1 MKDLSEIKC
10 IVISGGGAM
19 FFQMLGIFT
28 EIIKNDTFDINN
40 INDFYGCSAGSVLS
54 VMFALNHN
62 IETINKY
69 FIDRPWHN
77 LIKTD
82 IFQVLSS
89 FNTCGIINNDILIKS
104 FNPLFKAKDLDI
116 STITLKDFYVK
127 TNKTVHIFSTNITDG
142 EIVDFSHITHP
153 DWLLIDALHA
163 SMCIPT
169 VIEPVIKD
177 NKCYIDG
184 GVVNNFPIN
193 FALNTFKNNQIFGI
207 KTEATIKDDTYVQPE
222 LKFDNMLD
230 FVTYILFQSHSK
242 LIKQKYIRDT
252 PDNIIIIRKDAI
264 DMLDLFSVL
273 NSKDKRIEYFEL
285 GKIIYSENI

>member
-1 MKDLSEIKC
+1 MKDLSKIKC

-40 INDFYGCSAGSVLS
+40 ISDYYGCSAGSLLCVLLS
-54 VMFALNHN
+54 LNH
-62 IETINKY
+62 TCDCINKY

-77 LIKTD
+77 LIKSD

-89 FNTCGIINNDILIKS
+89 FNTCGIINKDILIKC
-104 FNPLFKAKDLDI
+104 FNSLFKAKDLDL
-116 STITLKDFYVK
+116 STITLKDFYDK
-127 TNKTVHIFSTNITDG
+127 TKKNIHIYSTNITDG
-142 EIVDFSHITHP
+142 LFVDLSHITHP

-169 VIEPVIKD
+169 IIEPVIKD

-184 GVVNNFPIN
+184 GVVNNFPVN
-193 FALNTFKNNQIFGI
+193 FALKIFKNNEILGI
-207 KTEATIKDDTYVQPE
+207 KTEATIKDDQDLEPE
-222 LKFDNMLD
+222 LKFDNMLN
-230 FVTYILFQSHSK
+230 FITYILFQSHSK
-242 LIKQKYIRDT
+242 LIKQKYIRE
-252 PDNIIIIRKDAI
+252 PLDNIIIIRKDAI
-264 DMLDLFSVL
+264 DMLDLFSVV
-273 NSKDKRIEYFEL
+273 NSKDKRLEYFEL

>member
-1 MKDLSEIKC
+1 MKDLSKIKC

-40 INDFYGCSAGSVLS
+40 INDYYGCSAGSILS
-54 VMFALNHN
+54 VMLALNHN
-62 IETINKY
+62 IDTLNKY

-89 FNTCGIINNDILIKS
+89 FNTCGIINKDILIKS
-104 FNPLFKAKDLDI
+104 YDPLFKAKDLDI
-116 STITLKDFYVK
+116 STITFKDFYDK
-127 TNKTVHIFSTNITDG
+127 TKKNVHIYSTNITDG
-142 EIVDFSHITHP
+142 IIVDLSHITHP

-169 VIEPVIKD
+169 ILEPVIKN

-193 FALNTFKNNQIFGI
+193 FALNTFKNDQILGI
-207 KTEATIKDDTYVQPE
+207 KTQATIKDNNYDEPE
-222 LKFDNMLD
+222 LKFDNMLNYI
-230 FVTYILFQSHSK
+230 TYILFQSHSK
-242 LIKQKYIRDT
+242 LIKQKYIRDNI
-252 PDNIIIIRKDAI
+252 DNIIIIRKDAI